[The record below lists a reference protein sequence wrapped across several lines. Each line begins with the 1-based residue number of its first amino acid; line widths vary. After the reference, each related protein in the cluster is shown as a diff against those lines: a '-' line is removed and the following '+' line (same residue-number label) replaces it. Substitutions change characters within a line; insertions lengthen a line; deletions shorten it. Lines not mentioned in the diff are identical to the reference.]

1 MWYWTNEVHWSMNLM
16 QSFSSDKF
24 MRTRSTHSN
33 CVSPSSMLWCSGQC
47 FFLLLLL
54 CMFVFTVLLG
64 QCHCDK
70 SVVVVL
76 LIFLFI
82 FIVLLSFILIPDICH
97 QKTLKLLHLMT
108 ESLFL
113 NNLWRVIYKYL
124 INNKPLCLYRSHSVR
139 HLSFYTAHMKGLPT
153 VTVALNL

>member
-1 MWYWTNEVHWSMNLM
+1 MKCIEVWTSCRAFPVINLWE
-16 QSFSSDKF
+16 QEAPIQIVY
-24 MRTRSTHSN
+24 HHA
-33 CVSPSSMLWCSGQC
+33 LC
-47 FFLLLLL
+47 FDVVVNVFFF

-64 QCHCDK
+64 QCHYCDK
-70 SVVVVL
+70 SVAVVL

-82 FIVLLSFILIPDICH
+82 FLVLLSLILIPDIYH

-124 INNKPLCLYRSHSVR
+124 INNKPLCPYRSHSVR

-153 VTVALNL
+153 VTIAFIVLI